1 MSHIAKIIRSQVDT
15 LTLMRIGAKA
25 FYGIPKDEKH
35 DGGLRIVFSPC
46 PKIRGGGKI
55 DIRLNG
61 MDLYDI
67 EILNN
72 RGRVVKT
79 FTDIYAEDLGGED
92 GVIERTTG

>member
-1 MSHIAKIIRSQVDT
+1 MTQLAQTIRLQVT
-15 LTLMRIGAKA
+15 PLTLMRIGAKA
-25 FYGIPKDEKH
+25 FYALPKDENH
-35 DGGLRIVFSPC
+35 DGGLRIKFSPC
-46 PKIRGGGKI
+46 PKIRGGGTI

-72 RGRVVKT
+72 RGRVVKA
-79 FTDIYAEDLGGED
+79 FNDIYAESLGGED